1 MVYTG
6 GFTGYIKFVGLTARN
21 VYSLEGTALDLIGS
35 PESNILVEEGFGFA
49 NRATLELKAAY
60 INKAII
66 EYNEI
71 LKAWLLDLG
80 ATNPAYLNGAQK
92 TAGFIKAATS
102 YDKVLTKIAQGGYKN
117 LAGATGARS
126 KTGRA

>member
-1 MVYTG
+1 MPT
-6 GFTGYIKFVGLTARN
+6 
-21 VYSLEGTALDLIGS
+21 E
-35 PESNILVEEGFGFA
+35 
-49 NRATLELKAAY
+49 ATLELKAAY

-102 YDKVLTKIAQGGYKN
+102 YDKVQQKLLKAVIKLSWTTVQGQ
-117 LAGATGARS
+117 
-126 KTGRA
+126 